1 MESDQ
6 GVLQH
11 VVSLRPAVDAGES
24 SQYPSSQPTEPVA
37 RMLDNLAPNIVS
49 VQNAQPVLQ
58 LGCMADFH
66 PSIPG
71 VSRHASLP
79 VSWEGANGCRP

>member
-6 GVLQH
+6 GVLLY

-24 SQYPSSQPTEPVA
+24 SQYPSSQPTDRSHVCSINWPRTSSLSRTLNQFCSWV
-37 RMLDNLAPNIVS
+37 
-49 VQNAQPVLQ
+49 
-58 LGCMADFH
+58 MADFH

-79 VSWEGANGCRP
+79 VFLEGANGCRP